1 MWLINDVPQSFKDTV
16 HIKTKI
22 LSHPHAL
29 PNLYDFHI
37 SVEQERRYYEKCLL
51 FCPYNRNLNCLVT
64 NILQN
69 IFNHTFIQILN
80 DIVAWAKI
88 TEFKWSSIKV
98 VRYIQYI
105 RGMCQ
110 VFWSH
115 TTTLCEE
122 KTIKLEAMGSC
133 HRQVTSSLCHTSHFW
148 FESCIRSW
156 WFTFKLI
163 WKWKMTSIST
173 LWSL

>member
-29 PNLYDFHI
+29 PNLYDFQI

-69 IFNHTFIQILN
+69 IFNHTVIQILN
-80 DIVAWAKI
+80 DISCVSKNNRI
-88 TEFKWSSIKV
+88 LSFKWSSIKV
-98 VRYIQYI
+98 VCYIQYI
-105 RGMCQ
+105 RGMSQ

-122 KTIKLEAMGSC
+122 KDYKIGGHGFLSP
-133 HRQVTSSLCHTSHFW
+133 SSHVKPVPYEPF
-148 FESCIRSW
+148 
-156 WFTFKLI
+156 LI
-163 WKWKMTSIST
+163 WE
-173 LWSL
+173 LHPELNDSLSN